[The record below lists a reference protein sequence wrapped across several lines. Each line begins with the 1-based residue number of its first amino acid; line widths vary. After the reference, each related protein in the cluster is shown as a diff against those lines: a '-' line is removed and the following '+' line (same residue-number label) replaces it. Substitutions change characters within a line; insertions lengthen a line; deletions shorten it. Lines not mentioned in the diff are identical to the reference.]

1 MTARVLY
8 LSYDGMTDPLGRSQV
23 LPYLTGLAALGHEI
37 TLVSFEK
44 PGRSAEERERV
55 EAICGEAGIAW
66 HPLRYHKRPPI
77 LSSVWDVVA
86 MRRAAARLPGAG
98 AGDTDPCGNGTWRGP
113 LRFAGPV
120 RAAGRYGWR
129 TAQQGFSKESWS
141 RPR

>member
-44 PGRSAEERERV
+44 PGRSAEDRERV

-77 LSSVWDVVA
+77 LSSVWDVIA
-86 MRRAAARLPGAG
+86 MRLDHETSWTEVGELL
-98 AGDTDPCGNGTWRGP
+98 T
-113 LRFAGPV
+113 
-120 RAAGRYGWR
+120 
-129 TAQQGFSKESWS
+129 ESYCMLAPKKLQVLVD
-141 RPR
+141 RPEV